1 MRLFY
6 LFFLLIC
13 SLSAYSISNDT
24 IPLSIRQA
32 DVANRL
38 SMRYPF
44 MSNNADEVREQP
56 VYLNVTTTAA
66 GQLAEKVGDDINN
79 VDSLIVNGPI
89 NDTDFYTLWSGTFYG
104 RLSVINLE
112 NAEIINGVIPEWAF
126 CRPKEQVIDGYIYS
140 IGLRRIIFPEGLKF
154 CFRELLVIED
164 QPSGVSRRL
173 RKVRRAGIYELLRI
187 ERQRRVAFHNQRNRG
202 ISLLFI

>member
-44 MSNNADEVREQP
+44 RSNNADEVREQP

-112 NAEIINGVIPEWAF
+112 NAEIINGDLLA
-126 CRPKEQVIDGYIYS
+126 
-140 IGLRRIIFPEGLKF
+140 
-154 CFRELLVIED
+154 ELI
-164 QPSGVSRRL
+164 
-173 RKVRRAGIYELLRI
+173 
-187 ERQRRVAFHNQRNRG
+187 
-202 ISLLFI
+202 